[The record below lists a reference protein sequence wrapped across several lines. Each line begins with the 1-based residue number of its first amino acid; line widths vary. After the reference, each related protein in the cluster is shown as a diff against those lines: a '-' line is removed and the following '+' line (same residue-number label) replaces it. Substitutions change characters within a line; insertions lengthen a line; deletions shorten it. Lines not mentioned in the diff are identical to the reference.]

1 MNEPQDDQQ
10 LDEQISLKTDHIN
23 KASQQAPKGGLIQFR
38 VENQMMGRLK
48 AMAQITGTS
57 PGMLCRQWALEKITE
72 SESQHLKRAS
82 EWHKARVTAL
92 QEEGHTKPYYA
103 TRPYFVLHVVALSEN
118 RTIAPE
124 QAQKIA
130 QCLRP
135 IRTGQSFTGRFNH
148 LGYQSYA
155 TEDFPAKAHLQV
167 FRSGELEALRPIWMT
182 DIDKV
187 IDGRQTD
194 AEIVDAASTACAT
207 LAGLQVPLPYAIFIS
222 VCNVKELAMA
232 HGYSPIQVDSFALPA
247 VEIKEWEQIA
257 KPGSIEPMAHS
268 LRDALN
274 VLWNA
279 GGLPAS
285 GTFQGDRWLLANQR
299 RV

>member
-1 MNEPQDDQQ
+1 
-10 LDEQISLKTDHIN
+10 
-23 KASQQAPKGGLIQFR
+23 
-38 VENQMMGRLK
+38 
-48 AMAQITGTS
+48 
-57 PGMLCRQWALEKITE
+57 
-72 SESQHLKRAS
+72 
-82 EWHKARVTAL
+82 
-92 QEEGHTKPYYA
+92 
-103 TRPYFVLHVVALSEN
+103 
-118 RTIAPE
+118 
-124 QAQKIA
+124 
-130 QCLRP
+130 
-135 IRTGQSFTGRFNH
+135 
-148 LGYQSYA
+148 
-155 TEDFPAKAHLQV
+155 
-167 FRSGELEALRPIWMT
+167 MT

-187 IDGRQTD
+187 INGGQTD

-222 VCNVKELAMA
+222 VCNVKDLTMA

-247 VEIKEWEQIA
+247 VEIKEWDQIA

-299 RV
+299 RA